1 MRLKLLRQTSICYLN
16 CYVTHRSDPSLQSKQ
31 SQQKHLSYVSSVLLC
46 STIHFCLLKRSRLS
60 TSRCPATPNTN
71 SNRREITLQTDVLL
85 LLRLCSSMEVIRL
98 LSYCTRQQKQRV
110 VSDTFQDYNKISIH
124 NGKSPASFHY
134 LTFEPLLRPEVGG
147 HVIVQLQHAEPAS
160 CSWHDY
166 ILVSNVIIYA
176 LYVQDILCSLAG
188 NWVITDMVFSKL
200 ISQNDCC
207 YISIYLVQSFMD
219 VMRTVLGRGDKR
231 MFS

>member
-1 MRLKLLRQTSICYLN
+1 MPSNPQHKLKQTW
-16 CYVTHRSDPSLQSKQ
+16 
-31 SQQKHLSYVSSVLLC
+31 
-46 STIHFCLLKRSRLS
+46 
-60 TSRCPATPNTN
+60 
-71 SNRREITLQTDVLL
+71 ITLQTDVLL

-110 VSDTFQDYNKISIH
+110 VSDTVQNYNKIRIH
-124 NGKSPASFHY
+124 NGKLPASSWVFHHS
-134 LTFEPLLRPEVGG
+134 LDFWALLRQEVGG
-147 HVIVQLQHAEPAS
+147 HVIVQLQHAEPVS
-160 CSWHDY
+160 CSLHDY

-188 NWVITDMVFSKL
+188 SWVITDMVFSKL

-219 VMRTVLGRGDKR
+219 VMRTVLGRGDTR